1 MICWQATPAF
11 HNTTVASHDA
21 TAASHDTTAASYD
34 TTVTSHDTNVASP
47 NTTAICAGAQDAFRG
62 PTTST
67 LAKSPNVLGSTLAS
81 TSNSP
86 VQRTRF
92 DIVLPRLPQQLKR
105 RVADCAK
112 VELVSTHFKPGRPDH
127 MNAAAWMAEMIARF
141 SAVRQGLRST
151 RKLHRQ
157 YAHTS
162 IFENRHAP
170 RTRKTTPIATRT
182 DTSTS
187 TPNADRPM
195 SVPRTPST
203 PYVSGSSRVRNA
215 STLGSPFSG

>member
-1 MICWQATPAF
+1 MRRPRPKKGRPEHFVRGRVQNGRRRLLRASAPRQCVTRPRPCMTRPRPCMTRPRQCWQSPVICWQATPAF

-21 TAASHDTTAASYD
+21 TAASHDATAASYD

-92 DIVLPRLPQQLKR
+92 DTVLPRLPQQLTR

-112 VELVSTHFKPGRPDH
+112 IELVSTHFKPGRP
-127 MNAAAWMAEMIARF
+127 EC
-141 SAVRQGLRST
+141 SLT
-151 RKLHRQ
+151 KLECSLTNRR
-157 YAHTS
+157 TS
-162 IFENRHAP
+162 GRRGNP
-170 RTRKTTPIATRT
+170 
-182 DTSTS
+182 
-187 TPNADRPM
+187 
-195 SVPRTPST
+195 
-203 PYVSGSSRVRNA
+203 G
-215 STLGSPFSG
+215 G